1 MANTLSQEEKTQR
14 GAADAG
20 AYFHHVLDFVGFG
33 PDDSKAIRES
43 ALVIEKHIP
52 SIVADFYAHLLRY
65 PPTRAHFLLA
75 DGSIDQDYLQKRMQH
90 LANFWRRTASGEY
103 DDEYARYVDYV
114 GLAHTRKG
122 ADPKIF
128 IEERYVIGQVGFMQR
143 AISDALT
150 LELREFD
157 PDLEK
162 RAVRAWGLVM
172 MAILELLSRVYRTN
186 DEQTAHEGVVRNVNE
201 ESVQKL
207 AVQAYEMGLG
217 LGRPPE
223 LQEVLAAKTS
233 EIPEGQRK
241 LVQVNDLS
249 IGIFHHQGEWYALRN
264 HCLHRGG
271 PVATG
276 ELRGETLTCPWHG
289 YQYDLTSGALLA
301 DPSVHLDRYPVAI
314 REDDL
319 YLTVPVIVTEPV
331 GDLFLPDPPGG
342 TISALKENEFPAS
355 DLKPGNARRVMVDGV
370 RVAVY
375 NVGGTFYATAD
386 ICTHEGGPLSEG
398 WLEGMNIVCPWHES
412 CFRVDT
418 GAVVCSPATR
428 PVKTYRV
435 EVSEGVVRV
444 PGDA

>member
-1 MANTLSQEEKTQR
+1 MEKMLSQEEKTRR

-33 PDDSKAIRES
+33 PDDSAAIRES

-90 LANFWRRTASGEY
+90 LANFWRRTASGVY

-122 ADPKIF
+122 ADPKIY

-162 RAVRAWGLVM
+162 RAVRAWNLVM
-172 MAILELLSRVYRTN
+172 MAILELLARVYRTG
-186 DEQTAHEGVVRNVNE
+186 DEQTERGGAVRNVNE

-249 IGIFHHQGEWYALRN
+249 IGIFHHQGGWYALRN

-276 ELRGETLTCPWHG
+276 ELRGETLVCPWHG
-289 YQYDLTSGALLA
+289 YEYNLTSGALLA
-301 DPSVHLDRYPVAI
+301 DPSVHLDMYPLAI
-314 REDDL
+314 RDDAI
-319 YLTVPVIVTEPV
+319 YLTVPLIVTEPV
-331 GDLFLPDPPGG
+331 GDLFLPDAAAEEPA
-342 TISALKENEFPAS
+342 ALPENEFLTD
-355 DLKPGNARRVMVDGV
+355 DLKPGHICLVMVNGV

-375 NVGGTFYATAD
+375 NVEGAYYATAD
-386 ICTHEGGPLSEG
+386 TCTHEGGPLSEG

-412 CFRVDT
+412 CFHVAT
-418 GAVVCSPATR
+418 GAVICAPATR
-428 PVKTYRV
+428 PVQTYRV
-435 EVSEGVVRV
+435 EITGRVVRV
-444 PGDA
+444 SEHL